1 VTDIR
6 AARVV
11 EAPEA
16 AVFDHLADLR
26 THWAL
31 AGGRVRLVDES
42 AGGVSHGG
50 RVRMRGPLGL
60 GRDATT
66 EVLRAER
73 PRLLEGRACI
83 GDRTEAEITWKL
95 EPRGDEATLVTL
107 RARVVA
113 AAAWDRALLAVGG
126 RRWLEA
132 LFERVLDRL
141 AALAPELA
149 EAQAE
154 GPGEA
159 RAALAKSR

>member
-1 VTDIR
+1 VTDVR
-6 AARVV
+6 AVGVV
-11 EAPEA
+11 EAPAA

-31 AGGRVRLVDES
+31 AGGRVRLIDDG
-42 AGGVSHGG
+42 AGGASRGG

-66 EVLRAER
+66 EVLRAQR

-83 GDRTEAEITWKL
+83 GDRTEAEIRWKL
-95 EPRGDEATLVTL
+95 EPRGEEATLVTL
-107 RARVVA
+107 RAHVLA

-132 LFERVLDRL
+132 LFERVLERL

-154 GPGEA
+154 RPGEG
-159 RAALAKSR
+159 RAALAESR